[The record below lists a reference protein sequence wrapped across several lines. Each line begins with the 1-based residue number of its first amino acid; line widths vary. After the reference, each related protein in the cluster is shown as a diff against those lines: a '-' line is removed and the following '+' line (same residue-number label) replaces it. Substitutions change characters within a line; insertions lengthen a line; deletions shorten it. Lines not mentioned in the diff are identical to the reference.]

1 MIICLILYLIL
12 LIFYISIRNNII
24 SIKLNKYVLK
34 KASIVFLCVLS
45 VAFLVELWN
54 MFADNTVTKIERNSY
69 GERAE
74 TDT

>member
-24 SIKLNKYVLK
+24 SIRANKYVFK

-54 MFADNTVTKIERNSY
+54 LSES
-69 GERAE
+69 
-74 TDT
+74 